1 MPVFKFAEN
10 LLGNEVNNNI
20 MAGSKFEFL
29 PRNGVV
35 RVYAAQDPPVGA
47 ENVNIDFTLGNVV
60 IGDDLPCNFV
70 ATDALGPNR
79 NTDLLA
85 TGVAAAGDRIQIRA
99 QETGGVTQDYRVLV
113 EINEL

>member
-1 MPVFKFAEN
+1 MPVFKFAERLAAN
-10 LLGNEVNNNI
+10 AVNNNI

-35 RVYAAQDPPVGA
+35 RVYAVQDPPAGV
-47 ENVNIDFTLGNVV
+47 ENINIDFTLGNVV
-60 IGDDLPCNFV
+60 IGDDLPCNFT
-70 ATDALGPNR
+70 ATEAVGPDR

-99 QETGGVTQDYRVLV
+99 QETGGLLQDYRVLV